1 MQILPDVAITPRPT
15 GDDARPY
22 VRSYIFMRLCAAAL
36 GIAVPLVLVFGEPLV
51 FDGMPFVRGSL
62 SAYYYSGAREL
73 FVGLI
78 WAIAVFLITY
88 KILEWSRESLL
99 SSAAGVAAIVVA
111 VFPTGRPG
119 DGFDLTP
126 LQEWLGE
133 GRVEKIHFVA
143 AAVFIGALG
152 LISSYFGRYRATNTR
167 VHWAA
172 VVVIAAAAALALVA
186 AFTGEPDKG
195 ILIAE
200 WSAIWAFGA
209 SWLATVELDLLL
221 NRDS

>member
-1 MQILPDVAITPRPT
+1 MQVLPDVAIKPRPT

-51 FDGMPFVRGSL
+51 FNGQPFVRGSL
-62 SAYYYSGAREL
+62 SAYYYSGVREL

-88 KILEWSRESLL
+88 KILEWSRESLFA
-99 SSAAGVAAIVVA
+99 SAAGLGAIVVA

-133 GRVEKIHFVA
+133 GTVEKVHFAA
-143 AAVFIGALG
+143 AAVFIGSLG
-152 LISSYFGRYRATNTR
+152 MISSYFARYRTTHR
-167 VHWAA
+167 RIHWTA
-172 VVVIAAAAALALVA
+172 VAVIAAAAGLAQLA
-186 AFTGEPDKG
+186 AFTGRPDKG

-209 SWLATVELDLLL
+209 SWLATVEIDLLL
-221 NRDS
+221 GRA

>member
-1 MQILPDVAITPRPT
+1 MQVLPDVAIKPRPT
-15 GDDARPY
+15 GEEARPY
-22 VRSYIFMRLCAAAL
+22 VRSYVFMRLAAAAL
-36 GIAVPLVLVFGEPLV
+36 GLAVPLVLVFGEPIV
-51 FDGMPFVRGSL
+51 FQGQPFVRGSL
-62 SAYYYSGAREL
+62 SAYYYSGVREL

-78 WAIAVFLITY
+78 WAIAVFLFTY

-99 SSAAGVAAIVVA
+99 SSIAGVAAIAVA

-119 DGFDLTP
+119 DGFAPTP

-133 GRVEKIHFVA
+133 PRVETIHFVA
-143 AAVFIGALG
+143 AAVFIGSLG
-152 LISSYFGRYRATNTR
+152 LISSYFARYRTTHER
-167 VHWAA
+167 LHWVAVGVIGLAA
-172 VVVIAAAAALALVA
+172 GLALLA

-221 NRDS
+221 GRN

>member
-1 MQILPDVAITPRPT
+1 MQVLPDVAIKPRPT
-15 GDDARPY
+15 SDDAKPY

-36 GIAVPLVLVFGEPLV
+36 GIAVPLVLVFAEPLA
-51 FDGMPFVRGSL
+51 FDGQPFVRGSL

-78 WAIAVFLITY
+78 WAISVFLVTY
-88 KILEWSRESLL
+88 KILEWSREALL
-99 SSAAGVAAIVVA
+99 STAAGLAAIVVA

-119 DGFDLTP
+119 DGFALTP

-133 GRVEKIHFVA
+133 SVVEKIHFGA
-143 AAVFIGALG
+143 AAVFILALAW
-152 LISSYFGRYRATNTR
+152 ISSYFARYRDR
-167 VHWAA
+167 HQRLHWAC
-172 VVVIAAAAALALVA
+172 AAIIALAAGLAVVA

-200 WSAIWAFGA
+200 WSAIWAFAA
-209 SWLATVELDLLL
+209 SWLATVEFDLLL
-221 NRDS
+221 GRD